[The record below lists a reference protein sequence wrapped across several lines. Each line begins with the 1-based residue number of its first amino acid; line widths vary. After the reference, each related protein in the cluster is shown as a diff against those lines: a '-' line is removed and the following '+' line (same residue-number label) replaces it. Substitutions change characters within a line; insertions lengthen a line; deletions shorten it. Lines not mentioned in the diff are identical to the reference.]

1 MSKILKILI
10 IAGHGG
16 SPYDSGAV
24 GYGYREADLTRE
36 LAKLVVSNLKKYA
49 TVDLYDTSKDAYRE
63 CLKGT
68 FNVGSYDYVLELH
81 FNAFNGNA
89 YGSECYVTTREEGIS
104 VEQEIMKRM
113 DKYFTL
119 RDNDSIFDGVKRE
132 NFLVINTLK
141 NRGISGS
148 LLEVCFI
155 DNYNDMLTYQKNK
168 GNIALDIAEGI
179 AEGFGLKQ
187 ISTTPP
193 DNNVLVGKVI
203 KEFGV
208 FTVTIDA
215 IKIRN
220 APSLNAQY
228 TGVNYNR
235 GERVIYDQYIIQGG
249 YKWISWVDFSNTR
262 RWMASGEVDA
272 NGNMVD
278 SYGSFKW

>member
-1 MSKILKILI
+1 MSKNLKILI

-49 TVDLYDTSKDAYRE
+49 NVDLYDISKDAYRE

-187 ISTTPP
+187 IGTTPP

-203 KEFGV
+203 KEFGT

-272 NGNMVD
+272 NGNMVNP
-278 SYGSFKW
+278 YGSFKW